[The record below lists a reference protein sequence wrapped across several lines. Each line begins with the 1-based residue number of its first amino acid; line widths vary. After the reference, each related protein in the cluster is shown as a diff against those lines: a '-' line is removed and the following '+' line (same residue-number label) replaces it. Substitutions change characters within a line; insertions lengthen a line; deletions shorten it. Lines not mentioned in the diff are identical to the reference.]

1 MPINLK
7 AILNRSK
14 LTVGFTIET
23 VNTTS
28 TSYSLVT
35 VLLRAALIVA
45 LVVSGWFI
53 YSKLPHQTAANGP
66 TKRGETTL
74 QIVLRP
80 ADGGA
85 EALDIAFE
93 LYPFDIV
100 AARHEFFT
108 ERRAGTRFDDFLK
121 ERMKGRTP
129 ITARLDKQGQ
139 AFVVV
144 GPGSWWLHAQLPGD
158 ENLEWRLPIDIVSPK
173 QTVELNS
180 QNVYTRSKSF

>member
-1 MPINLK
+1 
-7 AILNRSK
+7 
-14 LTVGFTIET
+14 

-28 TSYSLVT
+28 ISYSLLT
-35 VLLRAALIVA
+35 SVLRVSLIVA
-45 LVVSGWFI
+45 LIFSGWLI
-53 YSKLPHQTAANGP
+53 YRRLPPQTTAGRQ
-66 TKRGETTL
+66 TKHGETTL

-80 ADGGA
+80 SVDGGA
-85 EALDIAFE
+85 EALDITFE

-100 AARHEFFT
+100 AARHEYFT

-139 AFVVV
+139 ALVVV

-158 ENLEWRLPIDIVSPK
+158 ENLEWRLPIDIVGPK
-173 QTVELNS
+173 QTVELTS
-180 QNVYTRSKSF
+180 QNVYTRTKSF

>member
-1 MPINLK
+1 MLEQQM
-7 AILNRSK
+7 RD
-14 LTVGFTIET
+14 

-28 TSYSLVT
+28 TSYRFLT
-35 VLLRAALIVA
+35 ALLRVALIIA
-45 LVVSGWFI
+45 LVFSGWLI
-53 YSKLPHQTAANGP
+53 YSKLPHQTAETRQ

-80 ADGGA
+80 SEGGGA
-85 EALDIAFE
+85 EALDIPFD

-129 ITARLDKQGQ
+129 ITAKLDKHGQ

-144 GPGSWWLHAQLPGD
+144 GPGSWWLHAQLPGN
-158 ENLEWRLPIDIVSPK
+158 ENLEWRLPIDIVGPK
-173 QTVELNS
+173 QTIELTS
-180 QNVYTRSKSF
+180 QNVYTRTKSF